1 VGWVAVSLSRFLWTD
16 LHLSDMLVDKWT
28 AFPRGQP
35 LGKQGH
41 CVAMA
46 IDWNAVKVSIFWGER
61 VRCEPGWRLG
71 RRGPENSSVAWKF
84 SLWYVWAGR
93 GHVTLNNSLV
103 PLQGGMCLWMR
114 PGRTYLVEQNLEERL
129 GVSVVHF
136 DLLDSAGRQLVPGD
150 AFPPEVHDL
159 PDVTFTDAVLKR
171 VVELVGTVHDERWRV
186 DSPDKQTAAL
196 LFTGL
201 LRDIDARSDQLSYLS
216 QDSSVRKRQHLMLR
230 LAALLRENSGMM
242 PSVRELADEA
252 GYTADHFAR
261 VFESVVGQSPQA
273 YAVQVRID
281 RARQL
286 LLSTDLSIKE
296 IADALGYQDV
306 FFFSRQ
312 FKQKVG
318 IPPSHYRRYAA
329 ELSVQVPAK

>member
-1 VGWVAVSLSRFLWTD
+1 
-16 LHLSDMLVDKWT
+16 
-28 AFPRGQP
+28 
-35 LGKQGH
+35 
-41 CVAMA
+41 MA
-46 IDWNAVKVSIFWGER
+46 IDWNAIKVSIFWGER

-93 GHVTLNNSLV
+93 GQVKLGGHLI
-103 PLQGGMCLWMR
+103 PLQPGMCLWMR
-114 PGRTYLVEQNLEERL
+114 PGGMYPVEQELEERL
-129 GVSVVHF
+129 GVTVVHF
-136 DLLDSAGRQLVPGD
+136 DLLTPNARQLAVD
-150 AFPPEVHDL
+150 DRFPPEVHDL

-171 VVELVGTVHDERWRV
+171 VVELVGTIWEERWRV
-186 DSPDKQTAAL
+186 DSPDKHTARL

-201 LRDIDARSDQLSYLS
+201 LRDIDTRADQLSYLHR
-216 QDSSVRKRQHLMLR
+216 DSSTRKRQNLMLR
-230 LAALLRENSGMM
+230 LAALIRENSGMM
-242 PSVRELADEA
+242 SSVRDLANEA

-273 YAVQVRID
+273 YAVQVRVD

-318 IPPSHYRRYAA
+318 IPPSHYRRHAA
-329 ELSVQVPAK
+329 ELSAQAAK